1 MQKFVYMHR
10 LLCGLY
16 NGEKYDVDHM
26 NHQRHDN
33 RKNNIRICSHK
44 NNNRNLAISKNNTS
58 GVTGVRYDNSAHKW
72 YATIMVNYK
81 SISLGYFDDF
91 SEAVKC
97 RYEAEEKY
105 FGKYSYNN
113 SITNGAEIIENN

>member
-1 MQKFVYMHR
+1 
-10 LLCGLY
+10 
-16 NGEKYDVDHM
+16 M
-26 NHQRHDN
+26 NHQRYDN

-72 YATIMVNYK
+72 YATIMVDYK

-105 FGKYSYNN
+105 FGKYSYRN
-113 SITNGAEIIENN
+113 SITNGAERIERN